1 MFRELIRHRS
11 IFSSFKND
19 IDNDIEIILDYFS
32 LIYYLQ
38 FVDIKEK
45 REDCLEIEPGS
56 WVSELWLLNYIRL
69 IVLMYITIAIT
80 QVFLK
85 S

>member
-19 IDNDIEIILDYFS
+19 IDNDSEIILDYFS

-45 REDCLEIEPGS
+45 LGNRTRI
-56 WVSELWLLNYIRL
+56 VSEL
-69 IVLMYITIAIT
+69 
-80 QVFLK
+80 
-85 S
+85 

>member
-11 IFSSFKND
+11 IFSCFKND
-19 IDNDIEIILDYFS
+19 NDREIILDYFL

-56 WVSELWLLNYIRL
+56 
-69 IVLMYITIAIT
+69 
-80 QVFLK
+80 FL
-85 S
+85 SCDY

>member
-19 IDNDIEIILDYFS
+19 IDNDREIILDYFS

-56 WVSELWLLNYIRL
+56 
-69 IVLMYITIAIT
+69 
-80 QVFLK
+80 FL
-85 S
+85 SCDY